1 MKNINDKEKKPN
13 SSFSYDT
20 FLYKH
25 DEEKFQFLL
34 SFRKPSE
41 ELDWCIEAKGNHKLA
56 TGDFRILLLRYH
68 SLNIEVVSTI
78 LLLTLSK
85 FRSSHKYDV
94 ICL

>member
-41 ELDWCIEAKGNHKLA
+41 ELDW
-56 TGDFRILLLRYH
+56 
-68 SLNIEVVSTI
+68 
-78 LLLTLSK
+78 
-85 FRSSHKYDV
+85 
-94 ICL
+94 